1 MTSSYSSDLK
11 LELMVTGEKSGLW
24 GDITNTNLVIL
35 QQAIA
40 GYESVAVNNTTG
52 VTLTFSNG
60 VVSDGKNATIELTGT
75 LATTS
80 VDVIVPDSIEKVYNI
95 KNSIDHAGYNVRVKT
110 SSGSGVQI
118 AEGNSYVLYSDG
130 TDVKKISEEKVWRA
144 VSSPETVQEGA
155 AILAN
160 TNGGTVTVTLPPSP
174 STGAEVSFIDQGY
187 DFNTNALTVGR
198 NGSNIANAAADL
210 VINTQGAGFTL
221 VYSGDA
227 TTGWTYRDK

>member
-1 MTSSYSSDLK
+1 MASSYSSDLK
-11 LELMVTGEKSGLW
+11 LELMATGEKSGLW

-95 KNSIDHAGYNVRVKT
+95 KNSIDHYT
-110 SSGSGVQI
+110 
-118 AEGNSYVLYSDG
+118 
-130 TDVKKISEEKVWRA
+130 RA
-144 VSSPETVQEGA
+144 QSCA
-155 AILAN
+155 
-160 TNGGTVTVTLPPSP
+160 
-174 STGAEVSFIDQGY
+174 Y
-187 DFNTNALTVGR
+187 
-198 NGSNIANAAADL
+198 
-210 VINTQGAGFTL
+210 
-221 VYSGDA
+221 
-227 TTGWTYRDK
+227 